1 MQKIIYRIFNPNQTR
16 VKKKSE
22 KKKFFNITATQGANT
37 RFQFA
42 RKLRNMVFKLG
53 NTHSH
58 SFKIPD
64 INIDEINDD

>member
-1 MQKIIYRIFNPNQTR
+1 MFNT
-16 VKKKSE
+16 
-22 KKKFFNITATQGANT
+22 TATQRANT

-64 INIDEINDD
+64 ISIDEINDD